1 MSLNRYIVRVAPG
14 FLRAYRCQFL
24 LDLPQMLAYLPREGR
39 ILDVGSGDG
48 CTDYTIGKLYP
59 GLDITGIEI
68 DAGLAEQAN
77 RHNSAANVRYLAR
90 RLEEVEGQ
98 FDCVTFIDVLHHV
111 SDQDATGLLAEC
123 RRLLAPG
130 GWVFVKD
137 VDRRG
142 GQFSYFMDRF
152 VAFAAPVNLRTPDEV
167 KQLVPDGF
175 TLVSERRKWKFPQP
189 HLYFKLSLDGAGEGN
204 AQDVVRE
211 ETTARLVA
219 DR

>member
-90 RLEEVEGQ
+90 RQ
-98 FDCVTFIDVLHHV
+98 
-111 SDQDATGLLAEC
+111 Q
-123 RRLLAPG
+123 PG